1 MDMNNVKSIYD
12 NSVGKEVKKIQDS
25 NGNIIW
31 YKVPDGYRKVEY
43 LESSNGASYIDTGI
57 SINSPCYYITEIKF
71 QLSATHRNNSGV
83 FGTFIGNN
91 QRYQLHGVSS
101 NLTFGIGAGY
111 YAQAKDDF
119 VAEPHIAILD
129 AKNLIVKLDGENKQ
143 ATTGSYSRP
152 NNSSS
157 YHIGI
162 FASYQSH
169 IPVSDNSKIWYVKLW
184 DDNNVLIHYFIPC
197 CRRSDNKPGMYD
209 LVNDVFYTNAGSG
222 DFTWGEI

>member
-1 MDMNNVKSIYD
+1 MKYSNKNIKHIYP
-12 NSVGKEVKKIQDS
+12 GEAPKL
-25 NGNIIW
+25 
-31 YKVPDGYRKVEY
+31 PDEYQEVEY

-91 QRYQLHGVSS
+91 QRYQLYGGSS

-111 YAQAKDDF
+111 YVQAKDDF

-157 YHIGI
+157 SHIGI
-162 FASYQSH
+162 FASYQSS

-197 CRRSDNKPGMYD
+197 YRRSDNKPGMYD